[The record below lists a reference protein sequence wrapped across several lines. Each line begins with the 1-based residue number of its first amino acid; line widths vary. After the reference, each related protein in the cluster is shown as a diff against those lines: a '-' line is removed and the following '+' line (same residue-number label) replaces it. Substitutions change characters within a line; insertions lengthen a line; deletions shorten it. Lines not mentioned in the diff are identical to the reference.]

1 MNWAEV
7 LVYILAGFLAL
18 FLVLAIILA
27 ALLIKVTHQIKQV
40 TSSAQR
46 TVEGVEKV
54 VAGFGSVSSPF
65 AIAKLVARQVKKAK
79 GRKTK

>member
-7 LVYILAGFLAL
+7 LVYILAGCLAL
-18 FLVLAIILA
+18 FLLLAIILV

-46 TVEGVEKV
+46 TVAGVEKV
-54 VAGFGSVSSPF
+54 VAGIGSVSSPI
-65 AIAKLVARQVKKAK
+65 AIAKLVAHQVKKTKRRKAK
-79 GRKTK
+79 